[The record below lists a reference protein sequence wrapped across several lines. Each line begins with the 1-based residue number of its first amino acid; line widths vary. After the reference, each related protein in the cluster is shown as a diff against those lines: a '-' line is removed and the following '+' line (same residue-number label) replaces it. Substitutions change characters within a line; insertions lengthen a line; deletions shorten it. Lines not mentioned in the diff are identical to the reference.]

1 MKLKLQNNLH
11 GSGHSTPDVLA
22 LNDALDE
29 LSALD
34 ERKARIVEMRYF
46 GGLTGEEIAECMA
59 LSTAT
64 VTRRG
69 VLPRL
74 LAPRSCSPV
83 LPSPSR
89 TFVS

>member
-1 MKLKLQNNLH
+1 MKLELQNNLH
-11 GSGHSTPDVLA
+11 GSGHSTPDMLA

-64 VTRRG
+64 VTRELCTDQAAG
-69 VLPRL
+69 
-74 LAPRSCSPV
+74 PRSCSPV